1 VNIKKKSPS
10 FIPDRSKKL
19 KEDKEKII
27 AIKAIQKKL
36 LEKRLSYREIFAIMD
51 EIAHEKLTDILTTY
65 FVASSFREG
74 YSPSELYYF
83 TKAMVETGN
92 KLKFK
97 GLVADKHSVGGISG
111 TRTTMIIVPIIA
123 AAGFKIPKISS
134 RAITTP
140 AGTADVMEAIASVE
154 FTPAEIEKIVNK
166 VGGCIVWNGR
176 LGIAPADD
184 VIIRVEEPLSFESFD
199 KIIISVMAK
208 KVAAGTTH
216 LALDLP
222 YGKTAKI
229 RHFSDAEKVAKKFEN
244 LARIFGIKIVVD
256 INEML
261 EPAGRGIG
269 PILEARDVLYVL
281 EQEAVRP
288 LRLETKALRLAGMLL
303 DLCFQEKK
311 IKKNG
316 DEEARKILE
325 SGTALN
331 KFREIVAAQN
341 GDQSISCYSLKL
353 ARFKKEI
360 NSSVSGRIKDIN
372 NYNLNTVAKVLGAPN
387 DNYAGIYLLKKLD
400 HNVDKNETMLI
411 LYSSDKYRLK
421 EGEVTIKNLPVF
433 TIEK

>member
-1 VNIKKKSPS
+1 M
-10 FIPDRSKKL
+10 SKKQS
-19 KEDKEKII
+19 DDHEKMV
-27 AIKAIQKKL
+27 AIYAIQKKL
-36 LEKRLSYREIFAIMD
+36 LGKRLSYREIYAIMD

-74 YSPSELYYF
+74 YSPNELYYF

-97 GLVADKHSVGGISG
+97 GIVADKHSVGGIAG

-154 FTPAEIEKIVNK
+154 FSPGEIEKIVNK
-166 VGGCIVWNGR
+166 VGGCIAWNGR

-244 LARIFGIKIVVD
+244 LARRFGIKIVVD

-281 EQEAVRP
+281 EQKADRP
-288 LRLETKALRLAGMLL
+288 LRLETKSLRLAGMLL

-331 KFREIVAAQN
+331 KFREIVVAQH
-341 GDQSISCYSLKL
+341 GDRDISCNSLKL
-353 ARFKKEI
+353 AQFKKEI
-360 NSSVSGRIKDIN
+360 DSSVSGRIKDIN
-372 NYNLNTVAKVLGAPN
+372 NYNLNTVVKVLGAPN
-387 DNYAGIYLLKKLD
+387 DKYAGIYLLKKLD

-421 EGEVTIKNLPVF
+421 EGEVTINNLPVF